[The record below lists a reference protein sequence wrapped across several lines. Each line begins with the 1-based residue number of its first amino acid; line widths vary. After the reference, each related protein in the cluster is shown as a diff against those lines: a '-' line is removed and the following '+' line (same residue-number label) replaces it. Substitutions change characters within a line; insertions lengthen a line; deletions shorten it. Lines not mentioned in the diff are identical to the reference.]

1 MKSEWKKQNE
11 NQMKAIINVIE
22 MSNEKKKMA

>member
-11 NQMKAIINVIE
+11 NQMKAIRNVIE